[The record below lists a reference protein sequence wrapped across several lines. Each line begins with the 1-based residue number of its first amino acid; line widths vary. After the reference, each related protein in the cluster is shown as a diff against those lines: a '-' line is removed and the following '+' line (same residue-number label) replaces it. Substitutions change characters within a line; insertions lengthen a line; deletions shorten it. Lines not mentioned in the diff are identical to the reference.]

1 MRLIIV
7 ALTTASAVAYLAP
20 SRANHKRSYTG
31 LIAISSGLSDEPP
44 VKEEKELSGE
54 DMDKIERDIRD
65 NAPSEL
71 EVRLNLLGVTPWTVA
86 GFILAGVIITLNN
99 VLGYGWAS
107 ELLGLDSTVP
117 LQITSEGRGGEP
129 RAEGQISGNVL
140 KLDDKLREAR
150 DELTPI
156 EIDDM

>member
-1 MRLIIV
+1 M
-7 ALTTASAVAYLAP
+7 
-20 SRANHKRSYTG
+20 
-31 LIAISSGLSDEPP
+31 
-44 VKEEKELSGE
+44 
-54 DMDKIERDIRD
+54 
-65 NAPSEL
+65 
-71 EVRLNLLGVTPWTVA
+71 NLLGVTPWTVA

-129 RAEGQISGNVL
+129 RAEGEISGNVL

>member
-1 MRLIIV
+1 MRVIIV

-20 SRANHKRSYTG
+20 SRANHKRSCTG

-99 VLGYGWAS
+99 DTRRAVTFSIYDSFVNGVATDYNTFELGPRS
-107 ELLGLDSTVP
+107 ELEVRASDVGANLFFN
-117 LQITSEGRGGEP
+117 RGWFGV
-129 RAEGQISGNVL
+129 GDFTNN
-140 KLDDKLREAR
+140 
-150 DELTPI
+150 
-156 EIDDM
+156 